1 MTTRRGAETA
11 EPRRTA
17 RIRCVPFAVALLALA
32 SCRGDTAVLE
42 LVAPA
47 SSPREDYIRT
57 LEDAGLGGSALL
69 RDWTNAA
76 MTVLANAPLVPA
88 AFRETAVIDVSG
100 LAHAYRV
107 SARRGQRVQ
116 VQVQVDTD
124 VPTRVFLDAFAAATP
139 PRLPERALGQAEGSA
154 LAFAVEPDFDGEVL
168 VRVQPE
174 LLRSGRVTV
183 TIELEHTLGFP
194 VAGHGLPDVGSVFGD
209 ARDAGSRS
217 HHGVD
222 IFAPRGTPVVAAAA
236 GTVMRVSET
245 SRGGRVVWLSADKR
259 RARLYYAH
267 LDTQL
272 VSTGT
277 RVEQGDTLGL
287 VGNTG
292 NARTTPPHLHFGIYS
307 RGPVDPLP
315 YLRPIRASVPAV
327 ARDTALVGRWIRTAG
342 EETVLRREPEASAV
356 VLAELP
362 RTTAM
367 RVLAAGGD
375 WLRVSLP
382 DGTFGFVP
390 ARAAEDA
397 NAPLRRTVLA
407 GQVSILAQP
416 DSMAPVIDTLSA
428 GESLAV
434 HGRFRDFYLV
444 RMRDI
449 PVGWIAA
456 DGEADR

>member
-1 MTTRRGAETA
+1 MIT
-11 EPRRTA
+11 
-17 RIRCVPFAVALLALA
+17 RIRAVLIGPLLVALV
-32 SCRGDTAVLE
+32 SCRGDTPALE

-47 SSPREDYIRT
+47 SSPREEYIRT

-76 MTVLANAPLVPA
+76 MTVLTNAPLVPA
-88 AFRETAVIDVSG
+88 AFRETAVIDVAG

-107 SARRGQRVQ
+107 SARRGQRVR
-116 VQVQVDTD
+116 VQVHVDTD
-124 VPTRVFLDAFAAATP
+124 VPTRVFIDAFAAATP
-139 PRLPERALGQAEGSA
+139 PRLPERALGQADGNGV
-154 LAFAVEPDFDGEVL
+154 AFAVEPDFDGEVL

-194 VAGHGLPDVGSVFGD
+194 VTGHGLPDVGSVFGD

-217 HHGVD
+217 HHGID
-222 IFAPRGTPVVAAAA
+222 IFAPRGTPVIAAAA

-245 SRGGRVVWLSADKR
+245 PRGGRVVWMSVDQR

-272 VSTGT
+272 VSGGT

-315 YLRPIRASVPAV
+315 FLRPIRARVPAI
-327 ARDTALVGRWIRTAG
+327 ARDTGLVGRWIRTAG
-342 EETVLRREPEASAV
+342 DETVLRREPDSNAV
-356 VLAELP
+356 VLSELP
-362 RTTAM
+362 RSTAM

-375 WLRVSLP
+375 WLRVYLP

-397 NAPLRRTVLA
+397 NAPLRNTVLA
-407 GQVSILAQP
+407 GRVSILAQP
-416 DSMAPVIDTLSA
+416 DSLAPVIDTLNA

-434 HGRFRDFYLV
+434 HGRFRDYYLV
-444 RMRDI
+444 RVRDI

-456 DGEADR
+456 DEDSDQ